1 MTNWTLFRN
10 GTVVDGTG
18 APPRPETS
26 VLVRGNLI
34 HSVEGDLEEAALRED
49 TIPRKDS
56 LEVIDATGNTVMP
69 GLIDAHCHP
78 SFGEGLSQEAQD
90 LYTSVELR
98 TLRSAWNAQAI
109 LRAGVTSI
117 SQPGSCYYIG
127 VGLREGVKEGIVE
140 GPRVFTAGRE
150 ISTSNGLTDFY
161 PDAVGVPEGSIGVLA
176 NTPDEMRRE
185 VRHQIK
191 AGVDLIKMADSPF
204 GDFQAFTD
212 DEMKLMVDLTHQL
225 KRKITIHARGNEE
238 TRAAVRAGV
247 DWVMHANI
255 MDDQTIDEVAQ
266 SGTMVIPVLTLLANW
281 ADFGH
286 YCGTPTYLQDSAR
299 EMCEKSADTYHR
311 AKAAGVRF
319 GFGSEAGFGITP
331 CGEWHAR
338 ELELL
343 MDYAGL
349 TSLEAIKA
357 ATQDVAE
364 MVDLKGEVGAI
375 APGMLADIIVVDGD
389 PVKDIRVLQQRE
401 RILTVMK
408 DGRVIDFGDEDRR
421 TLHPYEPDQ
430 RFQSSLLMY
439 DTVYGDPERQRMLER
454 LPTDD
459 DEGRTLA
466 GNLKRRELAGAAP
479 LEGDGAAEDIA
490 NRTSAKP
497 N

>member
-1 MTNWTLFRN
+1 MTSWTLFSS

-18 APPRPETS
+18 SPPVSNTS
-26 VLVRGNLI
+26 ILVQGNLI
-34 HSVEGDLEEAALRED
+34 HSVGPDLHESALRD
-49 TIPRKDS
+49 GVIPRGDS
-56 LEVIDATGNTVMP
+56 LQVIDAANKTVMP
-69 GLIDAHCHP
+69 GLIDAHAHP
-78 SFGEGLSQEAQD
+78 AFGEGLSQEAQD

-98 TLRSAWNAQAI
+98 TLRSAWNAKAI
-109 LRAGVTSI
+109 LRAGVTSV

-127 VGLREGVKEGIVE
+127 VGLRQGVEEGIVE
-140 GPRVFTAGRE
+140 GPRFFTAGRE

-176 NTPDEMRRE
+176 NTPDEMRTE
-185 VRHQIK
+185 VRRQIK

-225 KRKITIHARGNEE
+225 KRKVTIHARGNEE

-255 MDDQTIDEVAQ
+255 MDDETIDEVAQ
-266 SGTMVIPVLTLLANW
+266 SGTMIIPVLTLLANW
-281 ADFGH
+281 ADFGQ
-286 YCGTPTYLQDSAR
+286 YCGTPVELQDSAR

-331 CGEWHAR
+331 CGEWHGR

-349 TSLEAIKA
+349 SSLEAIHA
-357 ATQDVAE
+357 GTQSVAE
-364 MVDLKGEVGAI
+364 MVGLEGQVGTI

-389 PVKDIRVLQQRE
+389 PVEDITVLQRRE
-401 RILTVMK
+401 RIVTVMK
-408 DGRVIDFGDEDRR
+408 DGRVIDFGDDER

-439 DTVYGDPERQRMLER
+439 DTVYGDPERQPTLEP
-454 LPTDD
+454 LPSNREEGATLADDLRRRERGAAVPIDEDD
-459 DEGRTLA
+459 DA
-466 GNLKRRELAGAAP
+466 KA
-479 LEGDGAAEDIA
+479 IA
-490 NRTSAKP
+490 NRTSARP